1 MLELIFE
8 LQREFQALKDSL
20 SAAEAELAVFRKYNV
35 YQHGKIYKI
44 VNTVDKKV
52 YIGCTTLPL
61 VERFAIHRKKTGTGT
76 MKIHQHMKKHGRDKF
91 SIHLVKEVP
100 TYSRWHLET
109 EEYNVQL
116 TIPEEHRIFTLRPR
130 IPFGLGFA
138 EKNAHYSK
146 RWYQASKARKSQL
159 RLANA
164 VAASDDSSPSLQSSE

>member
-1 MLELIFE
+1 MLELIFQ
-8 LQREFQALKDSL
+8 LQREYQALKDSL

-35 YQHGKIYKI
+35 YQHAKVYKI

-109 EEYNVQL
+109 EEYNVQI
-116 TIPEEHRIFTLRPR
+116 TIPEEHGGAGMDT
-130 IPFGLGFA
+130 
-138 EKNAHYSK
+138 
-146 RWYQASKARKSQL
+146 
-159 RLANA
+159 
-164 VAASDDSSPSLQSSE
+164 VAAVIVHHELSKYDPGFCLAYLAHSMLFVNNFFHCANEAMPRRFA

>member
-1 MLELIFE
+1 MFELIFE
-8 LQREFQALKDSL
+8 LQREFQALKER
-20 SAAEAELAVFRKYNV
+20 AETAEAELAVFRKYNV

-44 VNTVDKKV
+44 VNSVDKKI

-76 MKIHQHMKKHGRDKF
+76 MQIHLHMKNHGRDKF
-91 SIHLVKEVP
+91 TILLVKEVP

-109 EEYNVQL
+109 EEYKVQI

-146 RWYQASKARKSQL
+146 RWYQASKARKSRL
-159 RLANA
+159 RLANTA
-164 VAASDDSSPSLQSSE
+164 SDTSDDSAQSSE

>member
-1 MLELIFE
+1 M
-8 LQREFQALKDSL
+8 

-52 YIGCTTLPL
+52 YIGCTVLPL
-61 VERFAIHRKKTGTGT
+61 VERFVIHRKKTGTGT

-109 EEYNVQL
+109 EEYKVQ
-116 TIPEEHRIFTLRPR
+116 TTVPEEHRIFTLRPR

-138 EKNAHYSK
+138 EKNSLYSK
-146 RWYQASKARKSQL
+146 RWYRASKARKSQL

-164 VAASDDSSPSLQSSE
+164 LASDTSEGTDSTQSSK

>member
-8 LQREFQALKDSL
+8 LCREFQALKDRITS
-20 SAAEAELAVFRKYNV
+20 AEAELAVFRKYNV
-35 YQHGKIYKI
+35 SQHGKVYKI
-44 VNTVDKKV
+44 LNTVDKNV

-61 VERFAIHRKKTGTGT
+61 VERFVIHRKKTGTGT
-76 MKIHQHMKKHGRDKF
+76 MQIHQHMKTHGRDKF

-109 EEYNVQL
+109 EEYKVQI
-116 TIPEEHRIFTLRPR
+116 TIPEDQRLFTLRPR

-146 RWYQASKARKSQL
+146 RWYQKGKARKSRL
-159 RLANA
+159 RLATGA
-164 VAASDDSSPSLQSSE
+164 PASDTDSAPSSE

>member
-8 LQREFQALKDSL
+8 LQREYQSLKDRVTK
-20 SAAEAELAVFRKYNV
+20 AEAELAVFKKYNV

-76 MKIHQHMKKHGRDKF
+76 MQIHLHMKKHGRDKF

-109 EEYNVQL
+109 EEYKVQL
-116 TIPEEHRIFTLRPR
+116 TIPEDQRIFTLRPR

-146 RWYQASKARKSQL
+146 RWYQKGKARKSLL
-159 RLANA
+159 RLAS
-164 VAASDDSSPSLQSSE
+164 AAEVSDSDSAPSSE